1 MSCVRPGSS
10 QPGPGN
16 GRTLRPFLDYKP
28 LFQYSP
34 VTREHTQTAESIWK
48 DPQWILDP
56 IVPQGPTQMQ
66 FVGGTRIGDADY
78 IYMRNSSTSQHSVI
92 ELTLNAALFG
102 GATIESVFLASVL
115 RQRRVERRRESPD
128 RPGSGHVY

>member
-1 MSCVRPGSS
+1 
-10 QPGPGN
+10 
-16 GRTLRPFLDYKP
+16 
-28 LFQYSP
+28 
-34 VTREHTQTAESIWK
+34 
-48 DPQWILDP
+48 
-56 IVPQGPTQMQ
+56 MQ

-78 IYMRNSSTSQHSVI
+78 IYKRNSSTSQHSVI

-102 GATIESVFLASVL
+102 GGTDRVGVLASVL